1 MHLKVWQECHC
12 LERNIMQEN
21 KQDKYEFISEKIK
34 EKPVNK
40 KKLVY
45 HVCFV
50 VLLAVLFGIVASV
63 TFVLCQPKIDDLLH
77 PKEDPT
83 ITIPKDEP
91 EQETETEEPD
101 TETETNEPDS
111 EAQIVYEQL
120 TLDDFQTLQNEMYAI
135 GKQANK
141 FIVAVTGVKSN
152 TDWFNNAYESK
163 GQGSGIIIANS
174 GQELLILT
182 ERKVIAGASSVYVTF
197 VNDTSVEASIK
208 KYDGNTGITVL
219 SVPVDEI
226 DNDTMNLISV
236 AVLGNSLAITQGTLA
251 LAVGSPLGTNYSIL
265 TGNITSSAYSISTID
280 ANYDIFTTDIVGS
293 KNGSGALINLNGEV
307 IGLVTQGYSSEGD
320 QNTLTAIS
328 ISELKPVI
336 EMLSNNK
343 DIPYIGLEITTVTNT
358 IAKENDI
365 PKGVYIKEVK
375 MDSPAM
381 AAGLQSGDVITEID
395 GEAVISVDGY
405 QTKLLSLTPGD
416 VANVTIQRQGNDGY
430 TEIKCPVTV
439 SVLQ

>member
-1 MHLKVWQECHC
+1 
-12 LERNIMQEN
+12 MQEN

-63 TFVLCQPKIDDLLH
+63 TFVLCQPKMDDLLH

-120 TLDDFQTLQNEMYAI
+120 TLADFQALQNEMYAI

-293 KNGSGALINLNGEV
+293 KNGSG
-307 IGLVTQGYSSEGD
+307 GD

-416 VANVTIQRQGNDGY
+416 VAEVTIQRQGNDGY

>member
-1 MHLKVWQECHC
+1 MSDKQQPKNAFVREQIKDKPKNYKRMWVRLGESAACGGVFALAVC
-12 LERNIMQEN
+12 L
-21 KQDKYEFISEKIK
+21 
-34 EKPVNK
+34 
-40 KKLVY
+40 
-45 HVCFV
+45 
-50 VLLAVLFGIVASV
+50 VLLFMIPVLRQEEGSVPDTGAQDSQQASV
-63 TFVLCQPKIDDLLH
+63 
-77 PKEDPT
+77 E
-83 ITIPKDEP
+83 
-91 EQETETEEPD
+91 ETEQGSEEKE
-101 TETETNEPDS
+101 ETQTPEERQPM
-111 EAQIVYEQL
+111 
-120 TLDDFQTLQNEMYAI
+120 TLDDYQQIQTELYAI
-135 GKQANK
+135 GNTANK
-141 FIVAVTGVKSN
+141 SIVTITGVVSD
-152 TDWFNNAYESK
+152 TDWFNNSYERE
-163 GQGSGIIIANS
+163 GQGCGTIIGESG
-174 GQELLILT
+174 GKLWILT
-182 ERKVIAGASSVYVTF
+182 EKKTIKDAAKIKVTF
-197 VNDTSVEASIK
+197 VNDAVAEAK
-208 KYDGNTGITVL
+208 LVRYDGNTGLAALTVDLEDLETSTQNAITVMKTAG
-219 SVPVDEI
+219 SNTIHKGSIVI
-226 DNDTMNLISV
+226 
-236 AVLGNSLAITQGTLA
+236 A
-251 LAVGSPLGTNYSIL
+251 LGSPLGTNYSIL

-416 VANVTIQRQGNDGY
+416 VAEVTIQRQGNDGY

>member
-1 MHLKVWQECHC
+1 M
-12 LERNIMQEN
+12 
-21 KQDKYEFISEKIK
+21 
-34 EKPVNK
+34 
-40 KKLVY
+40 
-45 HVCFV
+45 
-50 VLLAVLFGIVASV
+50 LLAVLFGIVASV
-63 TFVLCQPKIDDLLH
+63 TFVLCQPKMDDLLH

-120 TLDDFQTLQNEMYAI
+120 TLADFQTLQNEMYAI

-236 AVLGNSLAITQGTLA
+236 AVLGNSLAITVSAIVLLLIFCSMAAWVLARYKTKMSSFIFLLYAAATLIPFQCVMLPLIRFMDGLNLMNRPGLVFMYLGLDRASLSFCCTVLSKCASGARGSGPHRRLQHGANLFPDRFSA
-251 LAVGSPLGTNYSIL
+251 LENNSHHCGDSQCNVALERF
-265 TGNITSSAYSISTID
+265 SSAS
-280 ANYDIFTTDIVGS
+280 ACH
-293 KNGSGALINLNGEV
+293 
-307 IGLVTQGYSSEGD
+307 Q
-320 QNTLTAIS
+320 
-328 ISELKPVI
+328 
-336 EMLSNNK
+336 
-343 DIPYIGLEITTVTNT
+343 
-358 IAKENDI
+358 
-365 PKGVYIKEVK
+365 
-375 MDSPAM
+375 
-381 AAGLQSGDVITEID
+381 
-395 GEAVISVDGY
+395 
-405 QTKLLSLTPGD
+405 
-416 VANVTIQRQGNDGY
+416 
-430 TEIKCPVTV
+430 
-439 SVLQ
+439 

>member
-1 MHLKVWQECHC
+1 
-12 LERNIMQEN
+12 MQEN

-63 TFVLCQPKIDDLLH
+63 TFVLCQSKMDDLLH

-120 TLDDFQTLQNEMYAI
+120 TLADFQALQNEMYAI

-251 LAVGSPLGTNYSIL
+251 LAVGSPLGTN
-265 TGNITSSAYSISTID
+265 YSISTID

-416 VANVTIQRQGNDGY
+416 VAEVTIQRQGNDGY

>member
-1 MHLKVWQECHC
+1 M
-12 LERNIMQEN
+12 
-21 KQDKYEFISEKIK
+21 
-34 EKPVNK
+34 
-40 KKLVY
+40 
-45 HVCFV
+45 
-50 VLLAVLFGIVASV
+50 
-63 TFVLCQPKIDDLLH
+63 
-77 PKEDPT
+77 
-83 ITIPKDEP
+83 
-91 EQETETEEPD
+91 
-101 TETETNEPDS
+101 
-111 EAQIVYEQL
+111 
-120 TLDDFQTLQNEMYAI
+120 
-135 GKQANK
+135 
-141 FIVAVTGVKSN
+141 
-152 TDWFNNAYESK
+152 
-163 GQGSGIIIANS
+163 
-174 GQELLILT
+174 
-182 ERKVIAGASSVYVTF
+182 
-197 VNDTSVEASIK
+197 
-208 KYDGNTGITVL
+208 
-219 SVPVDEI
+219 
-226 DNDTMNLISV
+226 
-236 AVLGNSLAITQGTLA
+236 
-251 LAVGSPLGTNYSIL
+251 

-358 IAKENDI
+358 IAKENDS

-416 VANVTIQRQGNDGY
+416 VAEVTIQRQGNDGY